1 METASY
7 SGKRVF
13 AAACAGMAVF
23 GVVMLALG
31 SIMEPLK
38 ARVPQAYSL
47 PQYLSIGL
55 LAGTLLFGP
64 VVDKSGYKWM
74 TIGAAVAALAGLL
87 GLSGF
92 TSMSLLVPSMLLLGL
107 GGGILNGLT
116 NALVSDIS
124 DDSTRSPRLSLL
136 GAFYCIGALLWTVAC
151 ALIKDYKIPLAAA
164 AAVTLAFIIFFI
176 LTDFPKAKQ
185 QENVSYL
192 DSLRLMGKPVLL
204 LFALI
209 LFFESGFEGISCNYL
224 QPYLVANGFPVSA
237 ATFCLTMYTVGM
249 LAGRLALTWF
259 ASRTSDLRML
269 VTYLEVA
276 LAGCILMYYAKGN
289 SFVPY
294 LAITFI
300 GFGCGATFPV
310 VLSRL
315 GAAFSAKTG
324 SAVSAAMFIALSGQ
338 TAFNHFTGR
347 IFSGGSI
354 SLYPS
359 LMVVAVAMMV
369 LLLPHVAVNAAWRRG
384 GTAPPQQD

>member
-124 DDSTRSPRLSLL
+124 DDTTRSPRLSLL

-224 QPYLVANGFPVSA
+224 QPYLVADGFPVSA

-269 VTYLEVA
+269 VTYLGVA
-276 LAGCILMYYAKGN
+276 LAGCILMYFAKGN

-294 LAITFI
+294 I

-324 SAVSAAMFIALSGQ
+324 SAVSAAMFIALAGQ

-354 SLYPS
+354 SLYPT
-359 LMVVAVAMMV
+359 LMVVAVAMML
-369 LLLPHVAVNAAWRRG
+369 LLLPLAVKAAGRRG
-384 GTAPPQQD
+384 GTTPPQQD